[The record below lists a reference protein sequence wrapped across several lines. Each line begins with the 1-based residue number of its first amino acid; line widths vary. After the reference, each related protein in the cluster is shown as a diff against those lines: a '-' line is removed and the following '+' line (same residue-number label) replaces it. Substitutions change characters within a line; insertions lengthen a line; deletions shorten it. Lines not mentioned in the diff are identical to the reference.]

1 LQVPRLAQYSAGYD
15 DMLEQQLDLFS
26 ANGFAVEQTFP
37 ECRAF
42 FPAVEDLEDE
52 VLIAAIPTATLMTTQ
67 PW

>member
-1 LQVPRLAQYSAGYD
+1 
-15 DMLEQQLDLFS
+15 MLEQQLDLFS
-26 ANGFAVEQTFP
+26 ANGFAVAQTFP